1 MDLGIAGRNAV
12 ITGGSLGIG
21 YATAQELLQNGVN
34 VALVARDKSRLDEN
48 AKVLKRESHLKV
60 VTIGADLTKASEMQR
75 AMQEAQAGL
84 GHIDILVNNAGST
97 PSGGIDLPDE
107 VWQKSFDLKLM
118 GYVRAARL
126 LLPGMVE
133 RKWGRVINVIGAGAY
148 NANPWYV
155 AGGAI
160 NASLL
165 AVTKSLAKSVAEAGV
180 TVNGINPGPI
190 STPRLLELIA
200 QRAAKSGRS
209 IAEEEALT
217 HSKIPMGRA
226 GTPEECAALIA
237 FLASQRAGYI
247 SGALVGIDGAATSSL

>member
-21 YATAQELLQNGVN
+21 YATAQELLENGVN
-34 VALVARDKSRLDEN
+34 VALIARDKARLEEN
-48 AKVLKRESHLKV
+48 AKALKRASNLKV
-60 VTIGADLTKASEMQR
+60 VSIGADLTKASELQR

-107 VWQKSFDLKLM
+107 IWQKSFDLKLM

-148 NANPWYV
+148 QANPWYV

-165 AVTKSLAKSVAEAGV
+165 AVTKSVAKSVAHAGV
-180 TVNGINPGPI
+180 TVNGINPGATA
-190 STPRLLELIA
+190 TPRLIELIG
-200 QRAAKSGRS
+200 QRAAKAGRTFE
-209 IAEEEALT
+209 EEEALT
-217 HSKIPMGRA
+217 LAKMPMGRA
-226 GTPEECAALIA
+226 GTAEECAALIV

-247 SGALVGIDGAATSSL
+247 SGALVGIDGASTSGL